1 MASVVKERVCYIDE
15 NVKWLSNERVSYFPL
30 EMLGWMSGVQ
40 GTNEKEV
47 MLPFDLDVPGSI
59 YY

>member
-1 MASVVKERVCYIDE
+1 MEGFHISPPR
-15 NVKWLSNERVSYFPL
+15 NVGLSG
-30 EMLGWMSGVQ
+30 MQ